1 MSILTQ
7 EEVNDIIR
15 MRKNGMSVSKIKEV
29 TGRSDYTIRKY
40 TTAEKKKG
48 RPVFV
53 NYAPW
58 KAHCETCLYAF
69 RPAMK
74 SHSTHIA
81 KGCEL
86 EIEDRK
92 NCRLWR
98 DTKHMVKIPEWVD
111 VKDDLPQM
119 MADGISITVR
129 VRMISGDTDDAY
141 CDEDGKWFF
150 ESGEPVPEKY
160 PVIRWRSL

>member
-7 EEVNDIIR
+7 EEVNEIVF
-15 MRKNGMSVSKIKEV
+15 MKENGMSISQIIKATVRCE
-29 TGRSDYTIRKY
+29 YTVRKY
-40 TTAEKKKG
+40 TSVKKKG
-48 RPVFV
+48 KPVFT

-69 RPAMK
+69 RPEMK

-98 DTKHMVKIPEWVD
+98 DTKHRVKIPDWVE

-119 MADGISITVR
+119 MSDGISITVR
-129 VRMISGDTDDAY
+129 VRLINGNTADAY
-141 CDEDGKWFF
+141 CDENGKWFF